1 MKINYRQLT
10 FAREYR
16 GYSQSELASS
26 ISGLSQPNLSKYEK
40 GFNTLSDEM
49 VEKVIEFLNFP
60 KDWLYLNIS
69 NLPENA
75 NYRKRATITKKD
87 KSKIEYGNRLVGYI
101 IDQMSDSI
109 SWPEFN
115 HVPLDIEE
123 GHTPKSIAKYA
134 RKVLGISPS
143 DPVADINT
151 LLENKGIIVVEID
164 AHDKFDG
171 VSFLTDKGIPIIIIN
186 KGFSNDRKR
195 RTLAHEYGHVLMH
208 CFFPIPK
215 HRGEKEREEEAEDF
229 TNEFLMPAEYIKN
242 SLIGLRLGHL
252 VELKNYWLTSMQSII
267 RRAKDLKCITKEKYT
282 YFNIEL
288 SRMGM
293 KKDEGNNVYIDEPS
307 LFKTA
312 YQLHKDEIGFS
323 DEDLSL
329 AFNIPNDVVVNVFK
343 PNNLRIIHN
352 LKMTS

>member
-16 GYSQSELASS
+16 GYSQSELASN

-40 GFNTLSDEM
+40 GFNTLSDDM

-60 KDWLYLNIS
+60 KTWLYLNVS

-109 SWPEFN
+109 NWPEFN
-115 HVPLDIEE
+115 HVPLDIED

-134 RKVLGISPS
+134 RKILGVLPS
-143 DPVADINT
+143 DPIADINT
-151 LLENKGIIVVEID
+151 LLENKGIIIVEID

-171 VSFLTDKGIPIIIIN
+171 VSFLTDRGTPIIIIN
-186 KGFSNDRKR
+186 KSFSNDRKR
-195 RTLAHEYGHVLMH
+195 RTLAHEYGHILMH

-215 HRGEKEREEEAEDF
+215 QRGEKEREEETEEF

-242 SLIGLRLGHL
+242 SLLGLRLGNL

-267 RRAKDLKCITKEKYT
+267 RRAKDLKCITKERYI

-293 KKDEGNNVYIDEPS
+293 KKDEGVNVYIDEPS

-312 YQLHKDEIGFS
+312 YKLHKDEIGFS
-323 DEDLSL
+323 DKDLSL
-329 AFNIPNDVVVNVFK
+329 AFSLPDDVIMNVFK
-343 PNNLRIIHN
+343 PNNLRVIHN
-352 LKMTS
+352 LKMIS